1 MQSVYNIE
9 LNGINGNPLTWE
21 KYKGKKIMIVNVASE
36 CGFTPQYAQLQ
47 DLYENYLDKMVIIG
61 CPCNDFGGQEPGS
74 PVEIVAF
81 CDIRY
86 RITFP
91 MTEKMGIVKNRHPL
105 FHFLCSKSENGIED
119 TVVKWNF
126 YKFLLD
132 ENGHY
137 VRRFPSTVSP
147 IDQKV
152 LDWLDS

>member
-9 LNGINGNPLTWE
+9 LKGIDGNPLSWE
-21 KYKGKKIMIVNVASE
+21 PLKGKKIMIVNVASE

-47 DLYENYLDKMVIIG
+47 ELYGNYQDKLVIIG

-74 PVEIVAF
+74 PDEIVAF
-81 CDIRY
+81 CDTRF

-91 MTEKMGIVKNRHPL
+91 MTEKMGIAKNRHPL
-105 FHFLCSKSENGIED
+105 YHFLCNKSENGVKD
-119 TVVKWNF
+119 TEVKWNF

-137 VRRFPSTVSP
+137 IRHFPTAVSP
-147 IDQKV
+147 IDQKI

>member
-9 LNGINGNPLTWE
+9 LNGINGKPFAWE
-21 KYKGKKIMIVNVASE
+21 PHKGKKIMIVNVASN

-47 DLYENYLDKMVIIG
+47 ELYKNNLDKLVIIG

-74 PVEIVAF
+74 PDEIVAF
-81 CDIRY
+81 CDIKY

-91 MTEKMGIVKNRHPL
+91 MTEKMGIEKNRHPL
-105 FHFLCSKSENGIED
+105 FHFLCNKSENGVED

-132 ENGHY
+132 ENGYY
-137 VRRFPSTVSP
+137 VRRIPSTVSP